1 MRVGNTVFVGGLIG
15 ALWAAIFALVI
26 GILAMLISGET
37 LVPDIGSAALSG
49 AVGGSL
55 FAAIPLHLRNWPATV
70 LSAFLAA
77 LVLCLLTGFAPFGG
91 ESGMSFGSDSGA
103 ESSVD
108 SVAGSALVS
117 GAGPGT
123 DSGAILTIITLLGTF
138 ALSALSWRW
147 CLSGMS
153 PESQARYGLE
163 VMFIRVMKGLGFV
176 FFTIIVSLP
185 FYVMLMTSLKS
196 QQRLLANPLDLSVD
210 FAQGLQPLLR
220 SYIELFTQYDFGN
233 YLINSAIVSVATV
246 IITLVFS
253 VPGAYA
259 VSRLK
264 FPGQALLS
272 RSILLIYMVPA
283 IVLVIPL
290 YAVFSSLGLRNT
302 LFGLI
307 VVYPATT
314 IPVAVYMLQ
323 GYFRGLPYELE
334 EAGLMDG
341 LSRLGVI
348 LKITLP
354 LSLPALAS
362 VSLYV
367 FMIAW
372 NEFLFAFM
380 FLDDP
385 GIFTLS
391 RGVQALNSSEIP
403 RQHLMAGAVVATVP
417 VLVVFLWF
425 ERFLVAGLTAG
436 SVKG

>member
-1 MRVGNTVFVGGLIG
+1 M
-15 ALWAAIFALVI
+15 
-26 GILAMLISGET
+26 
-37 LVPDIGSAALSG
+37 GS
-49 AVGGSL
+49 
-55 FAAIPLHLRNWPATV
+55 
-70 LSAFLAA
+70 
-77 LVLCLLTGFAPFGG
+77 
-91 ESGMSFGSDSGA
+91 
-103 ESSVD
+103 
-108 SVAGSALVS
+108 
-117 GAGPGT
+117 
-123 DSGAILTIITLLGTF
+123 
-138 ALSALSWRW
+138 
-147 CLSGMS
+147 
-153 PESQARYGLE
+153 ESQARYQLE
-163 VMFIRVMKGLGFV
+163 VIFIRVCKGLGFV
-176 FFTIIVSLP
+176 FFTIVVALP

-196 QQRLLANPLDLSVD
+196 QQSLLGNPLDLSID
-210 FAQGLQPLLR
+210 LSQSPATLFR
-220 SYIELFTQYDFGN
+220 SYIELFSQYRFGTF
-233 YLINSAIVSVATV
+233 LINSAVVSVSTV
-246 IITLVFS
+246 IITLLFS
-253 VPGAYA
+253 IPGAYA

-264 FPGQALLS
+264 FPGQAVMS

-290 YAVFSSLGLRNT
+290 YAVFSQLGLRNS
-302 LFGLI
+302 LLGLI
-307 VVYPATT
+307 IVYPATT

-341 LSRLGVI
+341 LTRLGVI

-354 LSLPALAS
+354 LSLPAIAS
-362 VSLYV
+362 VSLYI

-403 RQHLMAGAVVATVP
+403 RQHLMAGAVIATVP
-417 VLVVFLWF
+417 VLVLFLWF